1 MTQLIK
7 DDNQNLLDILEKDW
21 QYILKNIPEMATFL
35 GEHQYNDRLTD
46 LSEESLSIRYKHSLD
61 ILEELKKLDLTT
73 LSEENKINYQLFYE
87 KVDNEIKEFNFKT
100 YLMPMNQMDGVQNA
114 FIQTLQM
121 MPFKKEIDFKNYLSR
136 LQAIS
141 AHIDQTINLMKSGI
155 KDGYT
160 VPKAAIINV
169 IKQVTD
175 QIPDD
180 YKKSLYYNL
189 IEKEN
194 KNLSISLRQDI
205 ETAIKNN
212 VYPAFSKL
220 AKFLDEE
227 YLPSCRNSFGL
238 SDLPNGKSYYDHKL
252 KTMTTTNLTS
262 EEIHQIG
269 ISEVSRIYQEM
280 MALAKSVGFNGSYN
294 DFLENLKNNPDLYF
308 TSAKDL
314 MMTYRDIAK
323 RADKELPAF
332 FKVLPRLPYGVE
344 EIPAHQA
351 PSYPTAYYMPPD
363 MTMTR
368 AGIFYAN
375 THQLDIRPKYEM
387 EALTLHE
394 AVPGH
399 HLQIALSL
407 ELDNLPKFRRMA
419 IADYTGY
426 IEGWGLY
433 SEKLGAEMGFY
444 TDPYAK
450 FGQLSFEIWRA
461 CRLVVDTGLHAFNWD
476 RGKAIAYM
484 QENTG
489 KSEGACAVE
498 VDRYMS
504 IPGQATAYKIG
515 ELKILELRKRFEE
528 RKDEDFDIREFHDVI
543 LRNGALPLSVLENY
557 VDSYLAS

>member
-1 MTQLIK
+1 MTQLIN

-35 GEHQYNDRLTD
+35 GEHQYNDKLTD
-46 LSEESLSIRYKHSLD
+46 LSEQALSTRYKHSLD
-61 ILEELKKLDLTT
+61 ILEELKRIDLTI

-100 YLMPMNQMDGVQNA
+100 YLMPMNQMDGVQNS

-136 LQAIS
+136 LKS
-141 AHIDQTINLMKSGI
+141 VSSYIDQTINLMKLGI

-169 IKQVTD
+169 IRQVTD

-194 KNLSISLRQDI
+194 KNLSVSLRQDI

-212 VYPAFSKL
+212 VYPAFLKL
-220 AKFLDEE
+220 ATFLDEE

-252 KTMTTTNLTS
+252 KTMTTTNLTA

-308 TSAKDL
+308 TNAKDL

-351 PSYPTAYYMPPD
+351 SSYPTAYYMPPD

-375 THQLDIRPKYEM
+375 THQLNIRPKYEM

-419 IADYTGY
+419 TADYTGY